1 MAAFRKNVQQQ
12 GTAMAENVFN
22 VSVVVMPKAE
32 ILDPQ
37 GKAIMGGLKT
47 MDFAEIQDVRI
58 GKMVH
63 LKLSGDSRETVM
75 ARATQM
81 AKALLSNP
89 VTEDFKVIVE

>member
-1 MAAFRKNVQQQ
+1 
-12 GTAMAENVFN
+12 MAENVFN
-22 VSVVVMPKAE
+22 VSVVVMPKSE

-37 GKAIMGGLKT
+37 GKAIIGALKT
-47 MDFAEIQDVRI
+47 LNFTEIQDARI

-63 LKLSGDSRETVM
+63 LKLSGASRDEVM

>member
-1 MAAFRKNVQQQ
+1 
-12 GTAMAENVFN
+12 MAENVFM

-37 GKAIMGGLKT
+37 GKAIIGALKT
-47 MDFAEIQDVRI
+47 LNFAEVQDARI

-63 LKLSGDSRETVM
+63 LKLSGASRDEVL
-75 ARATQM
+75 ARAAQM

-89 VTEDFKVIVE
+89 VTEDFRVIVD